1 MPTTVF
7 LSLRGEGASRVLES
21 FRRAL
26 GEEAASL
33 VVVPTNDD
41 NGYHGSAEV
50 NDVAAAREAFAAAR
64 KPFPSLK
71 GYIGAGGRDRDDL
84 PSRTPAQSTTEA
96 RPARPTEP
104 RSRPPERT
112 QEGRGRAA
120 EQKGRGQEKGREKEP
135 PVEGT
140 PTERGRRRSPL
151 RQRNRNQRT
160 QPPGQ
165 GQTPG
170 QEPTA

>member
-7 LSLRGEGASRVLES
+7 LSIRGEGASRALEV

-50 NDVAAAREAFAAAR
+50 SDVAAAREAFAVAR

-71 GYIGAGGRDRDDL
+71 AYIGAGGRERDDA
-84 PSRTPAQSTTEA
+84 PSRPSPQPSTEA
-96 RPARPTEP
+96 RPARPSEP
-104 RSRPPERT
+104 RARSAERP
-112 QEGRGRAA
+112 QEARGRAA
-120 EQKGRGQEKGREKEP
+120 EPKGRGQEKGREKESTA
-135 PVEGT
+135 EGA
-140 PTERGRRRSPL
+140 ERGKRRSPL
-151 RQRNRNQRT
+151 RHRNRNQRR
-160 QPPGQ
+160 QPPGGEQ
-165 GQTPG
+165 PQ
-170 QEPTA
+170 